1 MIGSGG
7 GVVLIRVSP
16 DGNLFAR
23 WLAGVVGFGQRPL
36 EGTARRRRLPVG
48 VGVVAPPTHAGGEK
62 GSAAEPCTLTFT
74 VLWVRRPSTKTGDSI
89 EVLIRKPFFCRKL
102 HKVLMLDGDLS
113 SFVDVTT
120 NGLWS
125 LCARR
130 SLSLWQS
137 SSVHLI

>member
-62 GSAAEPCTLTFT
+62 GSAAEPCTPYLY
-74 VLWVRRPSTKTGDSI
+74 
-89 EVLIRKPFFCRKL
+89 
-102 HKVLMLDGDLS
+102 
-113 SFVDVTT
+113 
-120 NGLWS
+120 
-125 LCARR
+125 R
-130 SLSLWQS
+130 SLGAAAVDENGRLDRSFDPQTFFLP
-137 SSVHLI
+137 